1 MNRCLY
7 CYQLLSDNQTDF
19 HPACSQKIFGTK
31 VPPVLPYAETD
42 IETLALTVIRSQTTV
57 TGAQPKLS
65 LHLEQG
71 QTPKQPLRFTIMGL
85 WGDFIL
91 KPPTLHYPELPE
103 IEDLTLYLAQIAKI
117 NTVPHTLIRLESG
130 SLAYLTRRI
139 DRNNNQKYLMED
151 FCQLTEKMTEQKYQ
165 GSYEKVAKAIMKY
178 SDYPLLDVVNFWEQ
192 VLFSFLTGNADMH
205 LKNFSLLHLPDK
217 GYHLAPAYDLVAT
230 ALVNPEDQEEL
241 ALTLNAKKRKITRQD
256 FIQAFNASHLT
267 AKQQANLFQKMER
280 ALPKWSEQIKISF
293 LSVENQQ
300 KYQELII
307 KNWERLNI

>member
-1 MNRCLY
+1 MMNRCLY
-7 CYQLLSDNQTDF
+7 CYRPLTDEQKDF
-19 HPACSQKIFGTK
+19 HPACSQKIFRNK
-31 VPPVLPYAETD
+31 VPPLLPYAEKD
-42 IETLALTVIRSQTTV
+42 IETLALTVIQSQTTV
-57 TGAQPKLS
+57 TGVQPKLS
-65 LHLEQG
+65 LHLEQSNR
-71 QTPKQPLRFTIMGL
+71 QPLRFTIVGL

-91 KPPTLHYPELPE
+91 KPPTPHYPELPQ
-103 IEDLTLYLAQIAKI
+103 IEDLSLHLAQIAKI
-117 NTVPHTLIRLESG
+117 NTVPHTLLRLESG

-165 GSYEKVAKAIMKY
+165 GSYEKIAKAIMKY

-230 ALVNPEDQEEL
+230 ALVNRDDQEEL

-280 ALPKWSEQIKISF
+280 ALPKWQELINISF
-293 LSVENQQ
+293 LSADNQQ
-300 KYQELII
+300 IYKYLIL
-307 KNWERLNI
+307 KRWERLNA